1 MSEEQQNEVTGADV
15 VSTGDTEIVD
25 HHGHI
30 EQVDLQTEMQRSY
43 LDYAMAVI
51 IGRALPD
58 VRDGLKPVHRR
69 VIYAMYDGGY
79 RPDRAFNK
87 CARVVGDVMGQF
99 HPHGDSAIYDTLVR
113 LIQSWIMRYPL
124 ALGQGN
130 FGSPGNDG
138 AAAPRYTETK
148 MAPIA
153 LEMVRDIN
161 EDTVDFQPNYDGKS
175 LEPTVLPARIPNLLV
190 NGSSG
195 IAVGMATNIPPHNL
209 REVAEGVEWFLKNPH
224 ATNEELLNAL
234 MARIKGPDFP
244 TGAQILGTKGI
255 EDAYRTGR
263 GSITMR
269 AVVNVEEIHGR
280 TCLVVTELPYQA
292 NPDNLAIKIAELIK
306 DGKVTGIAD
315 LRDETSGRTG
325 QRLVIVL
332 KRDASPKVV
341 LNNLYKHTQLQENFS
356 ANMLAIVDGV
366 PRTLSLDAF
375 VRHWVN
381 HQLDVIVRRTRYRL
395 RQAEEEAHILRG
407 LLKAL
412 DALDEVIALIRRS
425 PTADEARTALMEFL
439 QIDEAQAQAIL
450 NMQLRRLAALERQKI
465 QDRHDELM
473 RMIAEYNAIIASET
487 RQREIISEEL
497 GEIVNRY
504 GDDRRTQIMYGY
516 NGDMSMEDL
525 IPEEEVVVT
534 ITRGGYI
541 KRTRSDQYRSQHRGG
556 KGIKGASLRGDDVVE
571 HFFVTT
577 THSWILFF
585 TNLGRVYRAKG
596 YELQEAG
603 RDAKGQH
610 IANLLEFQ
618 GGEHIAQV
626 MELKSYEDAE
636 YLVLA
641 TRGGMVKKSRLSDYD
656 TNRTAGLIAINL
668 REGDE
673 VVSAFTVSAADDI
686 LLVSRNGMSLRFHAD
701 DASLRPMGRST
712 SGVTGMKFRDGD
724 ELISANVVTE
734 GSYVFVV
741 TEGGYAKRTSVDEY
755 RVQGRNGF
763 GIKVAKLVED
773 RGALVGGLIVDEED
787 EVLVVMSSGKV
798 VRSNVNE
805 VPAKG
810 RDTMGVIFAKPGE
823 GDSIIGV
830 ARNQDRQLD
839 DSDDENTENA
849 EAADDTSTAPGTD
862 NEGEAAAADLTAT
875 GGN

>member
-1 MSEEQQNEVTGADV
+1 MSEEQQNKSTEVDV
-15 VSTGDTEIVD
+15 VSNGGAENVD

-161 EDTVDFQPNYDGKS
+161 EGTVDFQPNYDGKS

-375 VRHWVN
+375 VRHWVD
-381 HQLDVIVRRTRYRL
+381 HQMDVIVRRTRYRL

-425 PTADEARTALMEFL
+425 PTADEARSGLMEFL

-487 RQREIISEEL
+487 RQRDIISEEL

-504 GDDRRTQIMYGY
+504 GDERRTQIMYGY

-626 MELKSYEDAE
+626 MELKSYDDAE

-673 VVSAFTVSAADDI
+673 VVSAFTVSAQDDI

-734 GSYVFVV
+734 GSFVFVV

-787 EVLVVMSSGKV
+787 EVLVVMASGKV

-810 RDTMGVIFAKPGE
+810 RDTMGVIFAKPGK

-839 DSDDENTENA
+839 DSDDETTENTEA
-849 EAADDTSTAPGTD
+849 SESSEAPGSD

>member
-1 MSEEQQNEVTGADV
+1 MSEEQQNKSTEVDV
-15 VSTGDTEIVD
+15 VSNGGAENVD

-99 HPHGDSAIYDTLVR
+99 HPHGDVAIYDTLVR

-175 LEPTVLPARIPNLLV
+175 LEPTVLPSRIPNLLV

-375 VRHWVN
+375 VRHWVD
-381 HQLDVIVRRTRYRL
+381 HQMDVIVRRTRYRL

-425 PTADEARTALMEFL
+425 PTADEARSGLMEFL

-504 GDDRRTQIMYGY
+504 GDERRTQIMYGY

-849 EAADDTSTAPGTD
+849 EAADDTSAAPGTD